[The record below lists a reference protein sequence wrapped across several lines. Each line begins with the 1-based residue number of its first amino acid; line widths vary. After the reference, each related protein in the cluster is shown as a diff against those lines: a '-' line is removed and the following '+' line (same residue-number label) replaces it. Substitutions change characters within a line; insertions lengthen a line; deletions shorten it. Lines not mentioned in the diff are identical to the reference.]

1 MVAGL
6 SKRQQARN
14 ERALQ
19 DLIRS
24 IPGNDRCADCSAY
37 NPGWASWNLGI
48 FLCMRCAALHRKLGT
63 HISKVKSLTMDSWT
77 AEQVD
82 NMKAH
87 GNTISNKIYNPRNV
101 KPPIPVDI
109 DEADSAME
117 RYIRQKYEQRSLEDG
132 KPKPPS
138 RHDSGYTRSP
148 EGSPPPLPPKTGKI
162 FGFGLRSVSSASHL
176 PRSSGRSSNPTS
188 PRSDTYGSRSPP
200 VQINKQSR
208 VFGASVGDLS
218 ASFEQKLSIL
228 KEMGFPDDKRNATV
242 LKGLSG
248 NLEKTIESLA
258 RLGENSNPASGT
270 RTPVQRGTPTTAH
283 FGESLASPKPAVS
296 TNPFDQLD
304 SKPQTSSGLSTV
316 TKSYNPFDA
325 PDPQPTSALETSF
338 QHLQVSQ
345 PLFPHS
351 TGGYPSQQNQ
361 AQALFQQPMT
371 PPVTMPSQAQFAAPT
386 QSLNGSYNP
395 FFQPAPQQQ
404 QQGNMSSPYANQAQ
418 NVPQSNPFFG
428 QLQPQHTSASAQLN
442 SQPSLG
448 SSPFQPRPQTSQ
460 PQYAG
465 TAPPFASSS
474 PFGPLQQQPQQ
485 SQQQQQSPFSS
496 SPFGPLQH
504 QTQPQQQQ
512 QTPFSSSSPFGP
524 LPQQPQSQQPQPQQ
538 QQSPFSSSHNPFD
551 SIPATVN
558 QANPYSQQQMPQMQ
572 QQNLQPQSQYLT
584 PQQTGRVD
592 KSSILSLYS
601 IPQAAPMPN
610 AQQQQQQQQQMP
622 QQPAYTQSTP
632 GLSPAPSLITNSMGS
647 TPQTQSPFSLAT
659 PQQRSVTMP
668 VSFDSP
674 SAGARNPFFTSS
686 PFGGQTNPA
695 ANSAPMS
702 AVPSGLGIGM
712 GQKAQQ
718 SNSPFARTHAS
729 QASVDIN
736 GLQNG
741 RHSPDAFANLSARFA

>member
-37 NPGWASWNLGI
+37 NPGWASWNSYGQQLM
-48 FLCMRCAALHRKLGT
+48 LEK
-63 HISKVKSLTMDSWT
+63 
-77 AEQVD
+77 

-148 EGSPPPLPPKTGKI
+148 EGSPPPLPPKTGKL

-188 PRSDTYGSRSPP
+188 PRSETYGSRSPP

-218 ASFEQKLSIL
+218 ASFEQKLNIL

-283 FGESLASPKPAVS
+283 FGESLSSPKAAVS

-316 TKSYNPFDA
+316 TKPYNPFDV

-351 TGGYPSQQNQ
+351 TGGYPTQQNQ
-361 AQALFQQPMT
+361 GQTLFQQPMT
-371 PPVTMPSQAQFAAPT
+371 PPVTMPSSQPQFAAST

-404 QQGNMSSPYANQAQ
+404 QQGNMSNPYANQAQ

-442 SQPSLG
+442 AQPSLG

-460 PQYAG
+460 PQYPGA
-465 TAPPFASSS
+465 APPFASSS
-474 PFGPLQQQPQQ
+474 PFGPLQQQSQPQQ

-496 SPFGPLQH
+496 SPFGPLPQ
-504 QTQPQQQQ
+504 QPQSQQPQQQQSPFSSSPFGPLPQQPQSQQQQ

-524 LPQQPQSQQPQPQQ
+524 LQQQPQSQQQQ
-538 QQSPFSSSHNPFD
+538 QQHSPFSSSHNPFD
-551 SIPATVN
+551 SIPATAN

-572 QQNLQPQSQYLT
+572 QQNFQPQSQYLT

-610 AQQQQQQQQQMP
+610 AQLQQQQQPMP
-622 QQPAYTQSTP
+622 QQPAHPQSTP
-632 GLSPAPSLITNSMGS
+632 GLSPAPSLMTNSIGS

-668 VSFDSP
+668 VSFESP

-695 ANSAPMS
+695 ANTAPMS

-712 GQKAQQ
+712 GQKVQQ
-718 SNSPFARTHAS
+718 SNGPFARTHAS
-729 QASVDIN
+729 QESVDIN

>member
-101 KPPIPVDI
+101 KPPMPVDI
-109 DEADSAME
+109 DESDSAME
-117 RYIRQKYEQRSLEDG
+117 RFIRRKYEQRSLENG

-208 VFGASVGDLS
+208 VFGATVGDLG
-218 ASFEQKLSIL
+218 ASFEQKLNIL
-228 KEMGFPDDKRNATV
+228 KEMGFPDDRRNATI

-248 NLEKTIESLA
+248 NLEKTIESLT
-258 RLGENSNPASGT
+258 RLGENSNPTSGT

-283 FGESLASPKPAVS
+283 FGESLSSPKAAVS

-304 SKPQTSSGLSTV
+304 SKPQTSSGLSTAA
-316 TKSYNPFDA
+316 KPYNPFDV
-325 PDPQPTSALETSF
+325 PDPQPTSALENSF

-351 TGGYPSQQNQ
+351 TGGYPTQQNQ
-361 AQALFQQPMT
+361 AQTFFQQPMT
-371 PPVTMPSQAQFAAPT
+371 PPVTMPSSQSQFAAST
-386 QSLNGSYNP
+386 QSLNGTYNP
-395 FFQPAPQQQ
+395 FLQPAPQQQ
-404 QQGNMSSPYANQAQ
+404 GPMSNPYASQVQ

-428 QLQPQHTSASAQLN
+428 QILPQHTSASAQLN

-448 SSPFQPRPQTSQ
+448 ASPFETRPQSSQ
-460 PQYAG
+460 PQYTG
-465 TAPPFASSS
+465 TVSPFASSS
-474 PFGPLQQQPQQ
+474 PFGPLQQQPQPQQ
-485 SQQQQQSPFSS
+485 SQQQQQQQQSPFSS
-496 SPFGPLQH
+496 SSPFGPLQ
-504 QTQPQQQQ
+504 
-512 QTPFSSSSPFGP
+512 
-524 LPQQPQSQQPQPQQ
+524 QQPQSQQPQQQQ

-551 SIPATVN
+551 SIPAT
-558 QANPYSQQQMPQMQ
+558 ANPGYPYPQQQMPQMQ
-572 QQNLQPQSQYLT
+572 QQQNFQQQQGFQPQSQYLT
-584 PQQTGRVD
+584 PQRTGRVD

-601 IPQAAPMPN
+601 NPQTAPMMN
-610 AQQQQQQQQQMP
+610 AQPQQQQQMP
-622 QQPAYTQSTP
+622 QQPAHLQSTP
-632 GLSPAPSLITNSMGS
+632 GLSPAPSLLTNSMGS
-647 TPQTQSPFSLAT
+647 TPQTQSSFSLTT

-668 VSFDSP
+668 ASLDSS

-695 ANSAPMS
+695 VNPAA
-702 AVPSGLGIGM
+702 APSGLGIGM
-712 GQKAQQ
+712 GQKVQQ
-718 SNSPFARTHAS
+718 SNSPFARTHIS
-729 QASVDIN
+729 QESVDIN